1 MFADDTS
8 LFISGIKVDDL
19 FYDMNCELNKISLWF
34 KVNELSQNFTK
45 NKIFS
50 LSPSLKKEIFKRMT
64 SLLQKG

>member
-8 LFISGIKVDDL
+8 LFISGINVDDL

-34 KVNELSQNFTK
+34 KVNELSRNFTK

>member
-8 LFISGIKVDDL
+8 LFISGINVDDL